1 MTLIK
6 PQFET
11 GRKQVGKG
19 GVVKDPAV
27 HRAVLRKVLLWADGH
42 GLRMRG
48 LMASP
53 LKGPAGNVEFLAHLV
68 HQELGDSRVDIETVI
83 DNCLEEL

>member
-1 MTLIK
+1 
-6 PQFET
+6 
-11 GRKQVGKG
+11 VGKG

-42 GLRMRG
+42 GLTVRG

-68 HQELGDSRVDIETVI
+68 YQEPGDSRLDIEAVV
-83 DNCLEEL
+83 DNCLEGLRQKSQT